1 MIDDLAFGVEAAGA
15 GAGVHAFVVG
25 AGLAATTV
33 SIEDAFWPAAQLWVA
48 KEAGRTGAGAAPIL
62 RFGNGAG
69 TAGAG
74 VAGVRPRC
82 GRCNNI

>member
-1 MIDDLAFGVEAAGA
+1 MIDDLAFGIEATGAWAGI
-15 GAGVHAFVVG
+15 HAFIIG
-25 AGLAATTV
+25 AGLAATAV
-33 SIEDAFWPAAQLWVA
+33 SIEDAFWPAAQLGVA
-48 KEAGRTGAGAAPIL
+48 KKAGRTGAGAAPVL

-74 VAGVRPRC
+74 VAGIRPRR

>member
-1 MIDDLAFGVEAAGA
+1 MIDDLAFSVEATGA
-15 GAGVHAFVVG
+15 RAGVHAFVVG

-33 SIEDAFWPAAQLWVA
+33 SIEDAFWPTAQLWVA
-48 KEAGRTGAGAAPIL
+48 KEAGRTGAGAVPVL

-69 TAGAG
+69 TAGAR
-74 VAGVRPRC
+74 VAGVRPRR